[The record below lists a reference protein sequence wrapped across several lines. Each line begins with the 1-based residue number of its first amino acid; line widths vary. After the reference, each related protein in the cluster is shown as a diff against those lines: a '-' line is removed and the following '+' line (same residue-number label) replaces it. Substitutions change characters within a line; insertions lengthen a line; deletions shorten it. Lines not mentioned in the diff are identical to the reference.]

1 MKRVRIV
8 GLGAAAAAAAAFF
21 LQPHKGAGRR
31 DAVKRGGQRVAR
43 HGVTVTG
50 LIGTSRRRGRG
61 GVADL
66 KARIEEALLEA
77 LGADGSALQVII
89 GDGRTITVRGEVGS
103 LDQIRRASE
112 VIEGVRGG
120 AEVVNLIRLRVP
132 STGGVVPG

>member
-1 MKRVRIV
+1 MAKAATPTKPLTKTELLANI
-8 GLGAAAAAAAAFF
+8 AAATELPKTQVAA
-21 LQPHKGAGRR
+21 
-31 DAVKRGGQRVAR
+31 V
-43 HGVTVTG
+43 
-50 LIGTSRRRGRG
+50 
-61 GVADL
+61 
-66 KARIEEALLEA
+66 LEA